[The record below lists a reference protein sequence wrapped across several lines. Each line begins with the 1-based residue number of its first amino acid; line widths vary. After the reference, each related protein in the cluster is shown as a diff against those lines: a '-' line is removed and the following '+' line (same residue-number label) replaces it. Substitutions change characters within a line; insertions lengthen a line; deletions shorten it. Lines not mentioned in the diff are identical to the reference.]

1 MLITKA
7 PRSWLPRSHGTQ
19 HARASKGP
27 PKWRVEE
34 SALAPGVRVALRNL
48 DMQQLETQM
57 ARGDVDLA
65 LMTPQVAPLR
75 PGLGQHGKLQKS

>member
-1 MLITKA
+1 
-7 PRSWLPRSHGTQ
+7 
-19 HARASKGP
+19 
-27 PKWRVEE
+27 
-34 SALAPGVRVALRNL
+34 VALRNL

-75 PGLGQHGKLQKS
+75 PGLGQHGKQQKS